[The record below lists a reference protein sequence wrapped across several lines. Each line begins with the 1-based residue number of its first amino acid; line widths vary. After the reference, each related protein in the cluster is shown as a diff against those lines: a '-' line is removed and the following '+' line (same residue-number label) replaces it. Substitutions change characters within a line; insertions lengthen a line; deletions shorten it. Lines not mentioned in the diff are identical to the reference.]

1 MQTTISIDA
10 SVAIKLIVEEQ
21 GSSKARVIVESYDLI
36 FVPAHA
42 HAHAEVAE
50 IVLRKLYA
58 GLVDERQA
66 VLVLEKLPEILRPVA
81 LDTILL
87 DAFRITKTIRHSVY
101 DCLYIATA
109 RKLNVALVTADLRML
124 RKTAGSEFSSIVFN
138 LESFTPPP

>member
-10 SVAIKLIVEEQ
+10 SVAIKLIVEER

-36 FVPAHA
+36 FVPA